1 MFIEEIKI
9 GWRRSLVVCMAI
21 GLAFFAGCISPYNLI
36 DSDTYKPLLKSK
48 TYRNF
53 FKTDQYRLFSPEKVI
68 AAPELRGR
76 PINPILPSLGPVDT
90 TEEIYPNSEF
100 PNEQDY
106 LYSDKDYVI
115 GPSDTLGIGIM
126 DLFIESQEYQ
136 MQRKVSE
143 SGYLSM
149 PLLEE
154 RVRATGLTAVEL
166 EKTIGDAY
174 QPGILLDPTVSVVVV
189 DRRQSMFSIVGAVD
203 RTSTYNIIKP
213 NMTLLDALALAGGV
227 TDPRIKYIYVIRQK
241 PPELR
246 DALQAEEKAASPAG
260 LPSLPELPS
269 IPSQEPSTEPAG
281 PTQSDDS
288 TAPAAPEPTTP
299 QSDQDQFR
307 ELEQMLEG
315 TEPTQP
321 GAQFEIEPIPA
332 EAELAFITELD
343 GNSIA
348 PVAQPQ
354 SVKYKWK
361 YVNGRWIPEV
371 MPGSEPVITPA
382 TTPAR
387 PAPAPELPAT
397 APQPIPSTL
406 PADIIVPEIV
416 PEPVIPPLRP
426 APGVTGEIPSLPV
439 DPVVP
444 QVAPVERRIV
454 QAQRRDVRVETK
466 SAKPFKATPQ
476 DPFGWA
482 EMDKSSLTRIIAVNY
497 EMLTQG
503 NERLNIV
510 IQADDKIMVPFLKI
524 GIYYVQGEV
533 SRPGAYGLTGREI
546 TVKQALTEAGN
557 MGPLAWPQN
566 AMLIRRIGD
575 RQEQMIPLDIE
586 AIFKGEENDFFLK
599 PDDVICIGTDVRSIF
614 YAVLR
619 NAFRMTY
626 GFGFIYDRNFSQP
639 LITTPTSSRFSR
651 L

>member
-9 GWRRSLVVCMAI
+9 GWRKGLVVCMAI
-21 GLAFFAGCISPYNLI
+21 GLAFLAGCISPSEVLDLN
-36 DSDTYKPLLKSK
+36 TYKPLLKSK
-48 TYRNF
+48 TYQNF
-53 FKTDQYRLFSPEKVI
+53 FKTDKYRFFSPEKVI
-68 AAPELRGR
+68 AAPLFQGN

-90 TEEIYPNSEF
+90 TEEIYPNAEY

-115 GPSDTLGIGIM
+115 GPSDLLGIGIM
-126 DLFIESQEYQ
+126 DLFLEGQEYQ

-149 PLLEE
+149 PLIEE

-166 EKTIGDAY
+166 EKAISDAY
-174 QPGILLDPTVSVVVV
+174 QPEILLDPTVSVAII

-203 RTSTYNIIKP
+203 RPSTYNVIKP
-213 NMTLLDALALAGGV
+213 DMTLLDALALAGWV

-246 DALQAEEKAASPAG
+246 DGRQAAEKAASPTG
-260 LPSLPELPS
+260 LPALPELPS
-269 IPSQEPSTEPAG
+269 LPPLAEPSGQMQPDNSTLPQWPVEPSTP
-281 PTQSDDS
+281 
-288 TAPAAPEPTTP
+288 P
-299 QSDQDQFR
+299 QSDQDQLR
-307 ELEQMLEG
+307 ELEQILEG
-315 TEPTQP
+315 SEPTQP
-321 GAQFEIEPIPA
+321 GPQFEIEPIPA
-332 EAELAFITELD
+332 ESELAFITELD
-343 GNSIA
+343 GNSTA

-354 SVKYKWK
+354 PVKYKWK
-361 YVNGRWIPEV
+361 YVNGRWIPEA
-371 MPGSEPVITPA
+371 MPGPEPVITPA
-382 TTPAR
+382 TAPAR
-387 PAPAPELPAT
+387 PVPPPALPEIEAEPA
-397 APQPIPSTL
+397 PSTL
-406 PADIIVPEIV
+406 PADIIVPEIA
-416 PEPVIPPLRP
+416 PKPVITPPRP

-439 DPVVP
+439 EPAAP

-454 QAQRRDVRVETK
+454 PAQRRDMRAEIK
-466 SAKPFKATPQ
+466 PAKPFKATPQ

-503 NERLNIV
+503 NERMNIV
-510 IQADDKIMVPFLKI
+510 VHDSDKIIVPLLEV
-524 GIYYVQGEV
+524 GLYYVQGEV
-533 SRPGAYGLTGREI
+533 IRPGVYVLTGRDI

-557 MGPLAWPQN
+557 MSPLAWPQN
-566 AMLIRRIGD
+566 AMLIRRIGE
-575 RQEQMIPLDIE
+575 RQEQYIPLDIE

-626 GFGFIYDRNFSQP
+626 GFGFIYDRNFSSP
-639 LITTPTSSRFSR
+639 LFEETSTSRRFTR